1 MGLREF
7 GGREI
12 SSHVP
17 GQQVGDAAEGMF
29 GDAVQHFPQPQFGIN
44 SVELRRPEQ

>member
-12 SSHVP
+12 SHVP
-17 GQQVGDAAEGMF
+17 GQQFVDAAEGMF
-29 GDAVQHFPQPQFGIN
+29 SDASQHFAQPQFGIN
-44 SVELRRPEQ
+44 SVELRRSEQ